1 MINLPAFT
9 QNYLQARPMTQEKIS
24 SNSIYQRFKVI
35 ILVGVI
41 VLIAWAI
48 ISEAPPSKITIEVG
62 PKGGFFDS
70 TAMMLK
76 ATLKQ
81 HGVEASLINSE
92 QTSKIISNVNDTK
105 NKIDLGFIAHG
116 IESGQYPN
124 VKSLGSIIMD
134 PLFIFQRN
142 GGSAKSPADFQGLKL
157 GVGPPDTGGRIIT
170 DIVLKEYAISEDNA
184 TYEVLSLNNMVNALK
199 TGQID
204 IGFFLQPTNNKIVEQ
219 LSNSGMFSLVS
230 VEYASAIIKKNSFL
244 HHLTIN
250 RGAFNLIPE
259 LPSSDVQM
267 VGVPVTVVAKE
278 NLHPAIVTL
287 ISLALKKEF
296 RGPTLVSNRGAF
308 PSMDYE
314 PDLNV
319 DRDADKIYRSV
330 TGYVPFLYRTFN
342 FWIAGVLDKIAL
354 ILSFLLTAYFF
365 FYYMGG
371 PKPFDVWKD
380 GRAKRLILTLDR
392 LNEKAAKN
400 PLSKSEL
407 SKLHRIEDFF
417 TSSSKTSQKATHLIA
432 EIKSRKN

>member
-1 MINLPAFT
+1 
-9 QNYLQARPMTQEKIS
+9 MTQEQIS
-24 SNSIYQRFKVI
+24 LKSIYQRFKVI
-35 ILVGVI
+35 VWFGVAALLASA
-41 VLIAWAI
+41 V
-48 ISEAPPSKITIEVG
+48 ISEAPPSNITIEAG

-70 TAMMLK
+70 TATMLK
-76 ATLKQ
+76 GKLKE
-81 HGVEASLINSE
+81 HGIEASIINSE
-92 QTSKIISNVNDTK
+92 QTSRIISHVNDVKK
-105 NKIDLGFIAHG
+105 NIDIGFIAHG
-116 IESGQYPN
+116 VESGQYPN

-142 GGSAKSPADFQGLKL
+142 GGSAKSPADFKGLRL
-157 GVGPPDTGGRIIT
+157 GVGPPNTGGRIIT
-170 DIVLKEYAISEDNA
+170 DIVLNEYAISEDNA
-184 TYEVLSLNNMVNALK
+184 TYEVLSLNYMVNALK

-219 LSNSGMFSLVS
+219 LSNSGLFELVS
-230 VEYASAIIKKNSFL
+230 VEHASTIIKKNSSL

-259 LPSSDVQM
+259 LPSSDIQM
-267 VGVPVTVVAKE
+267 VGIPITVVAKK

-287 ISLALKKEF
+287 ISLALKDEF

-308 PSMDYE
+308 PSMDFE
-314 PDLNV
+314 RDLNV
-319 DRDADKIYRSV
+319 DPDADKIYRSG

-354 ILSFLLTAYFF
+354 FLSFLITAYFF

-380 GRAKRLILTLDR
+380 GRVKRLIQTLDR

-400 PLSKSEL
+400 TLSKSDL
-407 SKLHRIEDFF
+407 RKLRRIEDFF
-417 TSSSKTSQKATHLIA
+417 TSSSKLSQKAAQLIA
-432 EIKSRKN
+432 EINSRKN

>member
-1 MINLPAFT
+1 MA
-9 QNYLQARPMTQEKIS
+9 QKEIS
-24 SNSIYQRFKVI
+24 SKSMYQRFKVLI
-35 ILVGVI
+35 WVGIAALI
-41 VLIAWAI
+41 VWAI
-48 ISEAPPSKITIEVG
+48 ISEGPPTKITIEVG

-70 TAMMLK
+70 TAMMIKGRLK
-76 ATLKQ
+76 E
-81 HGVEASLINSE
+81 HGVEASIINSE
-92 QTSKIISNVNDTK
+92 QTSKIISNVNNDQ

-116 IESGQYPN
+116 VKSGEYPN

-170 DIVLKEYAISEDNA
+170 DIVLNEYAISEDNA

-230 VEYASAIIKKNSFL
+230 VEHASAIIKKNSFL

-259 LPSSDVQM
+259 LPSSDIQM
-267 VGVPVTVVAKE
+267 LGVPVTVIAKK
-278 NLHPAIVTL
+278 NLHPAIVTV
-287 ISLALKKEF
+287 ISLALKDEF

-314 PDLNV
+314 RDLNV
-319 DRDADKIYRSV
+319 DPAADKIYRSG

-342 FWIAGVLDKIAL
+342 FWIAGVLDELAL
-354 ILSFLLTAYFF
+354 VLSFLLTAYFF

-380 GRAKRLILTLDR
+380 GRAKRLIQTLDR
-392 LNEKAAKN
+392 LNEKAAEN
-400 PLSKSEL
+400 PLSKSDL
-407 SKLHRIEDFF
+407 RKIHRIEDFF
-417 TSSSKTSQKATHLIA
+417 TSSSKLSQKASYLIA

>member
-1 MINLPAFT
+1 
-9 QNYLQARPMTQEKIS
+9 MTQEQIS
-24 SNSIYQRFKVI
+24 LKSIYQRFRVI
-35 ILVGVI
+35 VWVGVTA
-41 VLIAWAI
+41 LIAWAI
-48 ISEAPPSKITIEVG
+48 ISEAPPSQITIEAG

-76 ATLKQ
+76 GRLQ
-81 HGVEASLINSE
+81 ERGIEASIINSE
-92 QTSKIISNVNDTK
+92 QTSRIISNVNDAK
-105 NKIDLGFIAHG
+105 NKIDIGFIAHG
-116 IESGQYPN
+116 VNSGQYPN

-142 GGSAKSPADFQGLKL
+142 GGSAKSPADFKGLRL

-170 DIVLKEYAISEDNA
+170 DIVLNEYAISEDNA

-204 IGFFLQPTNNKIVEQ
+204 VGFFLQPTNNKIVEQ
-219 LSNSGMFSLVS
+219 LSTSGMFELIS
-230 VEYASAIIKKNSFL
+230 VEHASTIIKKNSSL

-259 LPSSDVQM
+259 LPSSDIQM
-267 VGVPVTVVAKE
+267 VGIPITVVAKK

-287 ISLALKKEF
+287 ISLALKDEF
-296 RGPTLVSNRGAF
+296 RGPTLVSSRGAF

-314 PDLNV
+314 RDLNV
-319 DRDADKIYRSV
+319 DPDADRIYRNA
-330 TGYVPFLYRTFN
+330 TGYVPFLYRIFN

-354 ILSFLLTAYFF
+354 ALSFLITAYFF

-400 PLSKSEL
+400 SLSQSDVR
-407 SKLHRIEDFF
+407 KLHRIEDFF
-417 TSSSKTSQKATHLIA
+417 TSSSKLSQKASNLIA
-432 EIKSRKN
+432 EIKSRHN

>member
-1 MINLPAFT
+1 MA
-9 QNYLQARPMTQEKIS
+9 QKEIS
-24 SNSIYQRFKVI
+24 SKSMYQRFKVLI
-35 ILVGVI
+35 WVGIAALI
-41 VLIAWAI
+41 VWAI
-48 ISEAPPSKITIEVG
+48 ISEGPPTKITIEVG

-70 TAMMLK
+70 TAMMIKGRLK
-76 ATLKQ
+76 E
-81 HGVEASLINSE
+81 HGVEASIINSE
-92 QTSKIISNVNDTK
+92 QTSKIISNVNNDQ

-116 IESGQYPN
+116 VKSGEYPN

-170 DIVLKEYAISEDNA
+170 DIVLNEYAISEDNA

-230 VEYASAIIKKNSFL
+230 VEHASAIIKKNSFL

-259 LPSSDVQM
+259 LPSSDIQM
-267 VGVPVTVVAKE
+267 LGVPVTVIAKK
-278 NLHPAIVTL
+278 NLHPAIVTV
-287 ISLALKKEF
+287 ISLALKDEF

-314 PDLNV
+314 RDLNV
-319 DRDADKIYRSV
+319 DPAADKIYRSG

-342 FWIAGVLDKIAL
+342 FWIAGVLDELAL
-354 ILSFLLTAYFF
+354 VLSFLLTAYFF

-380 GRAKRLILTLDR
+380 GRAKRLIQTLDR
-392 LNEKAAKN
+392 LNEKAAEN
-400 PLSKSEL
+400 PLSKSDL
-407 SKLHRIEDFF
+407 RKIHRIEDFF
-417 TSSSKTSQKATHLIA
+417 TSSSKLSQKASHLIA